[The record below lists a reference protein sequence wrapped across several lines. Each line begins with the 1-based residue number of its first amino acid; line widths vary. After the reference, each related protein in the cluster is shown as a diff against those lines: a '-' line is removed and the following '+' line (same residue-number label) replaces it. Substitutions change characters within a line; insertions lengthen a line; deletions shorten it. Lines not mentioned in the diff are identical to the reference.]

1 LAESLIN
8 ILENE
13 DNDISIE
20 LKEVIIITI
29 RKIIE
34 NENKNPDV
42 IEESKPLYEWD
53 DDDWITY

>member
-1 LAESLIN
+1 M
-8 ILENE
+8 ENE